1 MKSKAKPGRIKAAL
15 LNWLGVP
22 ADLTTAEFWAQFGV
36 RAAGQQVNEQSVLRL
51 STVWACAR
59 LISETISTLP
69 LGLYQRTSNGR
80 VSATG
85 HSLYNL
91 IHARPNADSTA
102 AVFWEA
108 MIASMLLRGNGF
120 AEKKYLGNRLV
131 SLEFLVPHRLYVS
144 RDASGRRHYRYTDL
158 AGKQREIPEQ
168 RIFRIPGFTLDGDWG
183 VSAIEYGASVFGSAL
198 AATAAANSTFEKGL
212 APTVAFKVDRVL
224 KPEQRDDFRKSVE
237 RFSGALHAGKTITME
252 AGMDAKVIGIP
263 PKDAQLIESRQ
274 FSVEEICRWFRV
286 PPHMVGHTTN
296 STSWG
301 TGIEQQMIGFLTF
314 TLRPWL
320 TRIEQAIAKDLLSPV
335 DQTKYYAEFAVEGL
349 LRADSAARAQ
359 YESMMVN
366 NGIMTRDEVR
376 RLENLPPMGGNAD
389 VLTVQTALVPIDQL
403 GATTSQQG

>member
-144 RDASGRRHYRYTDL
+144 RDASGRRRYRYTDL